1 MKKKI
6 SIVIPVYNSEDCV
19 AEVVSQINTAL
30 KAYPHEIIMVN
41 DCSSDASWERISET
55 GKKNK
60 TLIGINLMRNFGQD
74 NALMAGLNNV
84 TGDLV
89 IIMDDD
95 LQHSP
100 FDIPALIEGLGGKYD
115 ICYANFRTKL
125 QAWWKNAGSWFNGKV
140 AEILIKK
147 PSGIYLSPFKIIRRE
162 VVDELVRYKG
172 PYPYVDGLL
181 LQVTTNVTQIDVAHH
196 ERFRGHSNYNFIRS
210 LKVFMK
216 LATTFSVS
224 PLRFASLSGVC
235 IAIVGLLL
243 GIYYVAEYF
252 FSTNVV
258 EGWTSI
264 VVINLVVGGMILMSL
279 GVIGEYLGR
288 AYLNINNLPQ
298 FVIREKTG
306 AKADK
311 RNR

>member
-30 KAYPHEIIMVN
+30 KTCPHEIIMVN

-89 IIMDDD
+89 VIMDDD

-100 FDIPALIEGLGGKYD
+100 FDIPALVDGLGGRYD

-181 LQVTTNVTQIDVAHH
+181 LQVTKNVTQVDVAHH